1 MFSKKPVVLVPQDEV
16 ARSFIEFYAVPI
28 KLLIDDYINHGN
40 VPENTFLLRFAH
52 LVQKDKKQFEQWVV
66 KRQQETEKSLTPR
79 ESLLFGIAH
88 QTGLGVTLNLK
99 KAFTHFQQAIDG
111 GIALGHL
118 YIAEMYYKGL
128 GVERDYA
135 VAKIYFGLAA
145 KAGIARAYTF
155 LGICDSESIA
165 SSQYYAKAGENG
177 DAIAHFYLAECLSSR
192 RSSKSVNHIELYQ
205 KAAKGGDPTSM
216 TWLGLYCR
224 SKKQTA
230 TAAIYLRLA
239 AERGYAG
246 ALINLRTLLQECHHP
261 LVTYHAVLG
270 LRFDEM
276 TNQAQLKQ
284 IFNEMVDA
292 HPGVLESVSL
302 NDPIDYIQSLLPAN
316 NMYLP
321 LRKLAVIH
329 RILVA
334 ERGMPAELSL
344 MTLAML
350 TGQPDLIDGLQG
362 CLNGEMRARRLYL
375 EQENQLL
382 GQSARSKLTLFDKKR
397 LAIIQKAH
405 QKQIAYLEVEPLI
418 ATSVASGLTNQPKK
432 R

>member
-1 MFSKKPVVLVPQDEV
+1 MFSKKPVALMPQDEI

-28 KLLIDDYINHGN
+28 ELLIDDYVNRGN

-52 LVQKDKKQFEQWVV
+52 MVQKDKKKFEQWVV
-66 KRQQETEKSLTPR
+66 MRLQNTEKPLTAR
-79 ESLLFGIAH
+79 ESILFAIAY
-88 QTGLGVTLNLK
+88 QTGLGVAVNLK
-99 KAFTHFQQAIDG
+99 KALIHFQQAIAGD
-111 GIALGHL
+111 IALGNL

-135 VAKIYFGLAA
+135 IAKIYFGLAA
-145 KAGIARAYTF
+145 KAGVARAYTF

-165 SSQYYAKAGENG
+165 SSQYYSKACEMG

-192 RSSKSVNHIELYQ
+192 RSSKSVNHIDLYQ
-205 KAAKGGDPTSM
+205 KAAKGGDPTSL
-216 TWLGLYCR
+216 TWLGLYFR
-224 SKKQTA
+224 SKKQIA

-246 ALINLRTLLQECHHP
+246 ALINLRTLLQECRHP
-261 LVTYHAVLG
+261 LVIYHAVLG
-270 LRFDEM
+270 LRFDDM

-284 IFNEMVDA
+284 AFNEMVNA

-302 NDPIDYIQSLLPAN
+302 NDPIDYIQSLLPTN

-329 RILVA
+329 QILVA
-334 ERGMPAELSL
+334 ERGMPADLSF
-344 MTLAML
+344 MTLSML
-350 TGQPDLIDGLQG
+350 TGQPDLIAGLRG
-362 CLNGEMRARRLYL
+362 SLNEEMRARRMCL

-382 GQSARSKLTLFDKKR
+382 GQSVSSKLTLFDKKR

-405 QKQIAYLEVEPLI
+405 QKQIAYLEVEPLMTASA
-418 ATSVASGLTNQPKK
+418 ATSLTNQPKK

>member
-1 MFSKKPVVLVPQDEV
+1 MFSKKPVALLPQDDV

-28 KLLIDDYINHGN
+28 ELLIGDYLSHGN

-52 LVQKDKKQFEQWVV
+52 LVQKDKKKIQQWIA
-66 KRQQETEKSLTPR
+66 KRLQETDKPLTAR

-88 QTGLGVTLNLK
+88 QAGLGVALNLK
-99 KAFTHFQQAIDG
+99 KAFVHFQQAIDG
-111 GIALGHL
+111 GVTLGNL

-128 GVERDYA
+128 GVERDYTI
-135 VAKIYFGLAA
+135 AKLYFGLAA

-165 SSQYYAKAGENG
+165 SSQYYSKACEYG

-192 RSSKSVNHIELYQ
+192 RSSKSVNHIDLYQ
-205 KAAKGGDPTSM
+205 KAAKGGDPTSL
-216 TWLGLYCR
+216 TWLGLYFR
-224 SKKQTA
+224 SKKQLT

-246 ALINLRTLLQECHHP
+246 AIINLRTLLQECHHP

-276 TNQAQLKQ
+276 TNQTQLKHT
-284 IFNEMVDA
+284 FNEMVNA

-302 NDPIDYIQSLLPAN
+302 NDPIDYIQTLLPAN
-316 NMYLP
+316 NKNLP
-321 LRKLAVIH
+321 LRKLAIIH
-329 RILVA
+329 QILVA
-334 ERGMPAELSL
+334 ERHLPAELSF
-344 MTLAML
+344 MTLSML
-350 TGQPDLIDGLQG
+350 TGQPDLIDHLQDS
-362 CLNGEMRARRLYL
+362 LSKEMSARRSCLA
-375 EQENQLL
+375 QENQLL
-382 GQSARSKLTLFDKKR
+382 QQTAGTKITLFDKKK
-397 LAIIQKAH
+397 LGLMQKARL
-405 QKQIAYLEVEPLI
+405 KEIAYLEVEPLI
-418 ATSVASGLTNQPKK
+418 AAANTGGLTNQPKK